1 MKLTASQSR
10 TADSIGLLG
19 RIRDSIF
26 PDPLIPRTDA
36 DRKRFLRKNLI
47 LHFRPSTVPEKT
59 LAFSLSWGLGGMAAV
74 LVLLQIGTG
83 ILLKFVYEPT
93 PAAAYASIQTLIAD
107 VPFGRFIRNIHHW
120 SANLLVLTM
129 FLHMLRVFFTGAFHP
144 PRQFNW
150 IIGLAMFGVAL
161 IANFTGYLLPWDQL
175 AYWAVTVSTGMLE
188 YIPWIGAALQNTVRG
203 GTDLGPGTL
212 RLFFAIHSAVVPI
225 VIAGL
230 MAFHFWRVRKAGGL
244 VIPRAPGEDP
254 DEEPTRV
261 SVVPN
266 LLVREAAMA
275 SVVTAAVLIISV
287 FFDAPLEDP
296 ANPGLSPN
304 PTKAPW
310 YFAGLQEMLL
320 HLHPLFAVCIIP
332 VVVAVALMAIPYLTY
347 QTNTSGTWFAS
358 RNGRRTA
365 ALAAAVALIVTPL
378 LVLLDDLLIEPGR
391 WFPELSAVIGNGV
404 IPVTFLLAGLAGFY
418 LFLKRWFSISKNEA
432 IQAVFVLLVTAF
444 LALTVI
450 GVWFRGK
457 GMTLTWPW

>member
-1 MKLTASQSR
+1 MKLAPSQNR
-10 TADSIGLLG
+10 TVDSIGLFK

-26 PDPLIPRTDA
+26 PDPLIPKSDA
-36 DRKRFLRKNLI
+36 DRKRYLRKNLI
-47 LHFRPSTVPEKT
+47 LHFRPAAVPEKT
-59 LAFSLSWGLGGMAAV
+59 LAFSLTWGLGGMAAV
-74 LVLLQIGTG
+74 LVLLQIVTG
-83 ILLKFVYEPT
+83 ILLKFAYEPS
-93 PAAAYASIQTLIAD
+93 PAAAYASIQALIAD
-107 VPFGRFIRNIHHW
+107 VPFGQFVRNIHHW
-120 SANLLVLTM
+120 SANLLVVTM
-129 FLHMLRVFFTGAFHP
+129 LLHMLRVFFTGAFHP

-188 YIPWIGAALQNTVRG
+188 YIPWIGTMLQNAVRG

-212 RLFFAIHSAVVPI
+212 RIFFAIHSAVVPI
-225 VIAGL
+225 VIVLL

-244 VIPRAPGEDP
+244 VIPRAPGENP
-254 DEEPTRV
+254 DDEPTRV
-261 SVVPN
+261 SVLPN

-275 SVVTAAVLIISV
+275 SVVTAAVLMISV
-287 FFDAPLEDP
+287 FFNAPLEDP

-310 YFAGLQEMLL
+310 YFAGLQELLL

-332 VVVAVALMAIPYLTY
+332 VVVVIALVAIPYLTY
-347 QTNTSGTWFAS
+347 HTNPSGIWFAS
-358 RNGRRTA
+358 RTGRRTA
-365 ALAAAVALIVTPL
+365 ALAAATALIITPI
-378 LVLLDDLLIEPGR
+378 LVLCDDLLVEPGR
-391 WFPELSAVIGNGV
+391 WFPALPAVIGNGV
-404 IPVTFLLAGLAGFY
+404 IPVAFLLAGVAGFY

-432 IQAVFVLLVTAF
+432 VQAVFVLLVTAF

-457 GMTLTWPW
+457 GMALTWPG

>member
-1 MKLTASQSR
+1 MKLTPSQSR
-10 TADSIGLLG
+10 TADSIGLFK
-19 RIRDSIF
+19 RVRDSIF
-26 PDPLIPRTDA
+26 PEPLIPRTDT
-36 DRKRFLRKNLI
+36 DRKRYLRKNLI
-47 LHFRPSTVPEKT
+47 LHFRPAAVPEKT
-59 LAFSLSWGLGGMAAV
+59 LAFSLTWGLGGMAAV

-83 ILLKFVYEPT
+83 ILLKFVYEPS
-93 PAAAYASIQTLIAD
+93 PAAAYASIQSLIAD
-107 VPFGRFIRNIHHW
+107 LPFGQFIRNIHHW
-120 SANLLVLTM
+120 SANLLVLTL

-188 YIPWIGAALQNTVRG
+188 YIPWIGTTLQNAVRG
-203 GTDLGPGTL
+203 GNDLGPGTL
-212 RLFFAIHSAVVPI
+212 RIFFAIHSAVVPI
-225 VIAGL
+225 VIVAL

-244 VIPRAPGEDP
+244 VVPRVPGADP
-254 DEEPTRV
+254 DEQPIRV
-261 SVVPN
+261 PVLPN

-275 SVVTAAVLIISV
+275 SVVIAAVLMISV
-287 FFDAPLEDP
+287 FFNAPLEDP

-310 YFAGLQEMLL
+310 YFGGLQELLL

-332 VVVAVALMAIPYLTY
+332 VVVVMALGAIPYLRY
-347 QTNTSGTWFAS
+347 QTNTSGIWFAS
-358 RNGRRTA
+358 RTGRRTA
-365 ALAAAVALIVTPL
+365 ALAAAAALIVTPL
-378 LVLLDDLLIEPGR
+378 LVLCDDLLIEPGR
-391 WFPELSAVIGNGV
+391 WFSTVPAMIGNGL
-404 IPVTFLLAGLAGFY
+404 IPVTFLLAGAAGFY

-432 IQAVFVLLVTAF
+432 IQAIFVLLVTAF

-457 GMTLTWPW
+457 GMALTWPW